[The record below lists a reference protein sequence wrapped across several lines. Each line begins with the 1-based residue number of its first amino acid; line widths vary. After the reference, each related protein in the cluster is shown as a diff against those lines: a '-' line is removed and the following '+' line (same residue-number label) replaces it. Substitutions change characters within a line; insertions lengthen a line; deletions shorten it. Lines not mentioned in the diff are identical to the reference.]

1 MGLIGFGWFQSL
13 QNKTTKD
20 YFLGNKKLPWVIAM
34 FSIVATE
41 TSVLTF
47 ISIPGI
53 AYRGDWF
60 FLQLAFGY
68 IFGRILVSIFLLPKY
83 FSSKVI
89 SIYELLGKTFGK
101 DIQKVASA
109 IFLVTRLLAD
119 GIRFLATAVII
130 QVVTGWSL
138 PISVLIIGI
147 ITLVYSILGGIRTIV
162 WIDSFQF
169 ILYLVGGL
177 VSIFFIVNS
186 SDDSFSN
193 MLNGLSNAGKI
204 NIFNFSGNILK
215 DPYFF
220 FSAFIGGIFLSF
232 SSHGVDYM
240 MVQRVLGTKDL
251 YSGQKAMIG
260 SGIFVTIQFLIFLL
274 VGSLIFDFL
283 NGIDLQKDREFS
295 TFIVEYLPI
304 GFRGLLLAGILSAAM
319 STLSS
324 SINSLASS
332 TIIDWFGGKPTLRI
346 SRLVSLFW
354 AMALISIALVFD
366 ESDSAIVIIGLQIAS
381 FTYGGLLG
389 LFLLTKLNRKFHSTS
404 LVIGLIS
411 SLLIVFYLKYLGLAW
426 TWFILVSVL
435 VNILITLLI
444 ELFYKPNE
452 LKMIAFLVIIV
463 SLIVVYTAIIEP
475 YQEKK
480 QNSDS
485 KLLKGILNDLDQK
498 FENVIQNPQKYKCQI
513 LYTQIN
519 RDEKNNPIFKTHS
532 FNLQPDNYFYPA
544 SAIKL
549 PIAALALDKVRIIE
563 DIDRDTPLHILP
575 GINGLKGVTK
585 DITSKTGLPSIG
597 HYIHKSFVVSDND
610 AFNRL
615 YEFLGRDFINQ
626 KLWDL
631 GYPQTRIFHRLS
643 LYLSEDQNRY
653 SNSIRFF
660 KDSKILYDKPSE
672 LSRIPMESSVKENLI
687 GDAHM
692 ENGIRIDNPMN
703 FSNKNFMS
711 LLDQHQF
718 LIKLIF
724 PEYFSSDQTISLS
737 LDDYNFLLKE
747 MSLLPRQSEN
757 PFYDHYD
764 GYCKFFMYGDQ
775 KVEIPDHIK
784 IFNKVGLAYGFLIDN
799 AYIIDL
805 DKKVEFF
812 LTAVVYGNSNKVL
825 NDNSYDYNNLTIP
838 FFSNLGEIVYKYE
851 IKREKKY
858 EPDFTRFVNIGL

>member
-1 MGLIGFGWFQSL
+1 
-13 QNKTTKD
+13 
-20 YFLGNKKLPWVIAM
+20 M

-53 AYRGDWF
+53 AYRGNWF

-83 FSSKVI
+83 FSSNVV
-89 SIYELLGKTFGK
+89 SIYELIGKSFGK
-101 DIQKVASA
+101 DIQKVASGV
-109 IFLVTRLLAD
+109 FLVTRLLAD

-138 PISVLIIGI
+138 PVSVLVIGT
-147 ITLVYSILGGIRTIV
+147 ITLIYSILGGLRAIV
-162 WIDSFQF
+162 WVDSFQF
-169 ILYLVGGL
+169 VLYLFGGL
-177 VSIFFIVNS
+177 ISILFILNNF
-186 SDDSFSN
+186 DDDFTN
-193 MLNGLSNAGKI
+193 ILNGLFNSGKLD
-204 NIFNFSGNILK
+204 IFNFSGNFIT

-251 YSGQKAMIG
+251 KSGQKAMIG
-260 SGIFVTIQFLIFLL
+260 SGIFVTVQFLIFLL
-274 VGSLIFDFL
+274 VGALLFDFL
-283 NGIDLQKDREFS
+283 NGVELQKDREFS
-295 TFIVEYLPI
+295 TFIVEYLPV
-304 GFRGLLLAGILSAAM
+304 GLRGLLLAGILSAAM

-332 TIIDWFGGKPTLRI
+332 TIIDWFRGKPTLRM

-354 AMALISIALVFD
+354 AIALISIALFFD

-389 LFLLTKLNRKFHSTS
+389 LFLLTKFNKKFHSSS

-411 SLLIVFYLKYLGLAW
+411 SLFIVFYLKYLGLAW

-435 VNILITLLI
+435 VNILITFI
-444 ELFYKPNE
+444 VESFYKPNE
-452 LKMIAFLVIIV
+452 IKMTAFLIIIV
-463 SLIVVYTAIIEP
+463 CITIIYTSIIEP
-475 YQEKK
+475 YRERK
-480 QNSDS
+480 QNNDS
-485 KLLKGILNDLDQK
+485 KLLGKILEDLDQK
-498 FENVIQNPQKYKCQI
+498 FEIIIEDPDDYKCQI
-513 LYTQIN
+513 LYTMID
-519 RDEKNNPIFKTHS
+519 RDEKNNPTFNTHS
-532 FNLQPDNYFYPA
+532 FNLQPNQYFYPA

-549 PIAALALDKVRIIE
+549 PIAALTLDKMRTIE
-563 DIDRDTPLHILP
+563 NIDENTPLNILP
-575 GINGLKGVTK
+575 GIGGLSGENE
-585 DITSKTGLPSIG
+585 DATSATGFPTIG
-597 HYIHKSFVVSDND
+597 HYIHKLFVVSDNN

-615 YEFLGRDFINQ
+615 YEFLGRDHINQ

-631 GYPQTRIFHRLS
+631 GYPDTRIFHRLS
-643 LYLSEDQNRY
+643 LNLREDQNRY

-660 KDSKILYDKPSE
+660 KGSKVLYDKPSE
-672 LSRIPMESSVKENLI
+672 ISIIPMKSSINEYLI
-687 GDAHM
+687 GDAHKK
-692 ENGIRIDNPMN
+692 NGTLIGSPMN
-703 FSNKNFMS
+703 FSNKNFMN
-711 LLDQHQF
+711 LLDQHNF

-724 PEYFSSDQTISLS
+724 QENFPSNETLNLS
-737 LDDYNFLLKE
+737 LDDYNFLMRK
-747 MSLLPRQSEN
+747 MSLLPKQSIN
-757 PFYDHYD
+757 PKYDQKKYYD

-775 KVEIPDHIK
+775 REEIPDHIK

-805 DKKVEFF
+805 DNKVEFF

-838 FFSNLGEIVYKYE
+838 FFSNLGNIIYDYE
-851 IKREKKY
+851 KNREKKY
-858 EPDFTRFVNIGL
+858 YPDFTQFINMGL